1 MDHLNYRNIGTGEN
15 KGFCSTLGVFLIFL
29 ACFFIGSFRPDL
41 AGAAETGPIKVGLV
55 APLTGIAAQQG
66 EDMELGVKMAIE
78 EINSMVAGRKI
89 ELISE
94 DDNTTPAVA
103 VTKGR
108 KLITHDKVAVILGT
122 FSGACSYAL
131 APVAEEARVPFI
143 NTNSAADDLTQRKRS
158 KNMIRVCYTS
168 CQIGHVAG
176 HYAYNKLGWR
186 RVPIIGWEPSFG
198 QEVLGSFQRVFED
211 AGGKVIQ
218 KIYTPINTVD
228 FGPYAAQLKRDGDG
242 LFEVIT
248 SGASVRFLR
257 ALKAGG
263 LMDKYKVFA
272 TLTATDPAFLPELK
286 DTALG
291 VLSIDGYAETL
302 DNPAN
307 IKFRERVRKLANR
320 EANSTILYAYD
331 GMKAA
336 AKAIEAIKGETSN
349 YDRFL
354 DAIYAVEITDSP
366 RGKVKVDKYGQVVQD
381 FFIRRVDKVKDQYQ
395 NTVIDTYPM
404 VSQFWTY
411 DPETYL
417 KQPVY
422 SRDNPPCKYCQ

>member
-1 MDHLNYRNIGTGEN
+1 MDRLNHRNIGSEQST
-15 KGFCSTLGVFLIFL
+15 GFCLAIGVFLIFS
-29 ACFFIGSFRPDL
+29 ACLFTGLFEADL

-55 APLTGIAAQQG
+55 APLTGMAAQPG
-66 EDMELGVKMAIE
+66 ADMELGVKMALE
-78 EINSMVAGRKI
+78 EINRMAAGRKI
-89 ELISE
+89 ELIVE
-94 DDNTTPAVA
+94 DDTNTPANT
-103 VTKGR
+103 VTKVR
-108 KLITHDKVAVILGT
+108 KLITHDKVAIILGT
-122 FSGACSYAL
+122 FSGACSYAA
-131 APVAEEARVPFI
+131 APVTEEARVPYI

-168 CQIGHVAG
+168 CQIGHIAG
-176 HYAYNKLGWR
+176 HYAYHKLGWR
-186 RVPIIGWEPSFG
+186 RVPVIGWEHSFG

-218 KIYTPINTVD
+218 KTYTPISTID
-228 FGPYAAQLKRDGDG
+228 FGPYVAQMKRDGDG
-242 LFEVIT
+242 LFEVVT
-248 SGASVRFLR
+248 AGASIRFLR

-263 LMDKYKVFA
+263 IMDKYKILA

-302 DNPAN
+302 SNPAN

-331 GMKAA
+331 GMKVAL
-336 AKAIEAIKGETSN
+336 KAIEAIKGETSN
-349 YDRFL
+349 YEKFL
-354 DAIYAVEITDSP
+354 SAIYAVEITDSP

-395 NTVIDTYPM
+395 NTVIETYPM

-411 DPETYL
+411 DPETFL

-422 SRDNPPCKYCQ
+422 SRDNPSCKYCQ